1 MMGPELS
8 ADGLTIALILLAALL
23 HASWNALTKASGDP
37 LVNVAVV
44 TGTGGLLTLPAV
56 LFLPLPGP
64 ETWVWLGTSC
74 LLHYA
79 YQLSLVRAYQLGDLS
94 QVYPIARGLAPL
106 GVASLAAIWAG
117 EGLAPMQVLGL
128 GLASLAIMALAG
140 LRAGAGS
147 TRGAV
152 GVALLTATLIGLY
165 TYVDGR
171 GVRTVARPAL
181 FIGWSFLLGSLPIG
195 VTAILV
201 RRRALGE
208 FLRREG
214 LSAFGG
220 GMMATV
226 GYVITL
232 WAMSRA
238 PMAAVASLR
247 ESSVLFGAILGS
259 RLLGEPFGRRRVMAA
274 SLLVVGLVLVQLR
287 SL

>member
-1 MMGPELS
+1 MAPGLS
-8 ADGLTIALILLAALL
+8 ADGTTIAFILLAALL

-64 ETWVWLGTSC
+64 ETWVWLGISC

-94 QVYPIARGLAPL
+94 QVYPIARGPALL
-106 GVASLAAIWAG
+106 GVATLAAIWAG
-117 EGLAPMQVLGL
+117 EGLTPMQVLGL

-165 TYVDGR
+165 T
-171 GVRTVARPAL
+171 
-181 FIGWSFLLGSLPIG
+181 
-195 VTAILV
+195 
-201 RRRALGE
+201 
-208 FLRREG
+208 
-214 LSAFGG
+214 
-220 GMMATV
+220 
-226 GYVITL
+226 
-232 WAMSRA
+232 
-238 PMAAVASLR
+238 
-247 ESSVLFGAILGS
+247 
-259 RLLGEPFGRRRVMAA
+259 
-274 SLLVVGLVLVQLR
+274 
-287 SL
+287 